1 MKHAL
6 ILNAT
11 KSKYRMFNQSHV
23 PTAAKFLVGIM
34 ALTAACSKAPSSGVL
49 DVPSEFSSGVE
60 DFFNKTKLDAAYQ
73 KELAKLTGFSLGAIV
88 SSVPDQVKF
97 SGEQLSGLSSKV
109 GIIVKGGDFASFQ
122 KKHKDL
128 RTLLASYGTSF
139 NSLRAKDLDTGL
151 QMVRDVARSPGDL
164 TSMKQTLSK
173 YSSVDT
179 AKAVSA
185 MVIFEAL
192 NTRYGKDKAA
202 LSLSDEEAGL
212 ELTPAADPVTAGFNA
227 AAAWSPGA
235 TATGLGTAATGIGAG
250 HLSWEQGEACKA
262 QSRAVKAAAD
272 KQAEWNKCSNI
283 QPDESTCDK
292 DHDGDQ
298 AAGGSSRDGSAH
310 CGTFGFIWECKGKL
324 VKPTWMKI
332 SEPPFP
338 PGASIEACSAK

>member
-1 MKHAL
+1 M
-6 ILNAT
+6 
-11 KSKYRMFNQSHV
+11 
-23 PTAAKFLVGIM
+23 
-34 ALTAACSKAPSSGVL
+34 L
-49 DVPSEFSSGVE
+49 DVPSEFSSSVE

-73 KELAKLTGFSLGAIV
+73 KELAKISGFSLGAIV
-88 SSVPDQVKF
+88 SSVPDQLQF

-139 NSLRAKDLDTGL
+139 SSLRAKDIDTGL

-164 TSMKQTLSK
+164 ASMKKTLSK
-173 YSSVDT
+173 YSGADT

-192 NTRYGKDKAA
+192 NTRYSKDKAA
-202 LSLSDEEAGL
+202 LSLSEDDAGL
-212 ELTPAADPVTAGFNA
+212 ELAGASDPVTAGLNA
-227 AAAWSPGA
+227 AAAWSPG
-235 TATGLGTAATGIGAG
+235 TIATGIGTAATGIGAG

-272 KQAEWNKCSNI
+272 KQAEWNKCTNI
-283 QPDESTCDK
+283 QPDDIACDK
-292 DHDGDQ
+292 EHDGEQ

-310 CGTFGFIWECKGKL
+310 CGTFGFIWECKGTL
-324 VKPTWMKI
+324 AKPTWML
-332 SEPPFP
+332 SSQPPYP